1 MLILDHF
8 LVEIM
13 SGGLNAMKE
22 NKAGLVTGSHGHES
36 CVIQMGR
43 GESSLVTGVIAP

>member
-22 NKAGLVTGSHGHES
+22 NKAGLVTGSHCES

-43 GESSLVTGVIAP
+43 GKSSLVTGVIAP

>member
-22 NKAGLVTGSHGHES
+22 NKAGLVTGSYGHES

-43 GESSLVTGVIAP
+43 GKSSLATGVIAP